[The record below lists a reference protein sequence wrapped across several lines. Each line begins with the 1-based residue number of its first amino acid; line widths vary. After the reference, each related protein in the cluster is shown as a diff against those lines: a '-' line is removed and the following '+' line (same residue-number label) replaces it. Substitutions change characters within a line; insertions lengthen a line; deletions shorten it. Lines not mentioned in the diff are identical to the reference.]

1 LEICFLIFSK
11 RSLILT
17 KELDVKCV
25 EYRNCLGRIPNVNL
39 NYSDHEGVYGE
50 FQIKEMH
57 PGNISMFFEHNV
69 LSCSLKFNLKGMT
82 KQINDTIEP
91 NIEFFSDA
99 QSKIQKHANT
109 IKNHQYFLAII
120 ALLCVLFAFNFNELN
135 FVFVFLKNLVFS
147 FVFFYSSLSMI
158 FVKTI
163 EKKNLKRTLDSMN
176 VSVNL
181 LKSK

>member
-1 LEICFLIFSK
+1 
-11 RSLILT
+11 
-17 KELDVKCV
+17 
-25 EYRNCLGRIPNVNL
+25 
-39 NYSDHEGVYGE
+39 
-50 FQIKEMH
+50 
-57 PGNISMFFEHNV
+57 
-69 LSCSLKFNLKGMT
+69 MT
-82 KQINDTIEP
+82 KQQMNDVIEP

-109 IKNHQYFLAII
+109 IKSHQCFLAII
-120 ALLCVLFAFNFNELN
+120 ALLCVLFAFTFNELN
-135 FVFVFLKNLVFS
+135 FVVVFLKNLIFS